1 MTEELIPRLRSH
13 QGKNQQDGPTCR
25 EGDMQAPDRDLL
37 EVLKFEVQFLEQ
49 GKYRSMLQW
58 RPRYIFEDSP
68 TCRKGRSSSCTC
80 SDCLLL
86 DFVPA
91 EHLSE
96 PVPCRY
102 IPLNERGETV
112 DSLYRTG
119 TQDELEEAL
128 RDWLCAVIRGLERQ
142 RSLRLRKAA

>member
-1 MTEELIPRLRSH
+1 
-13 QGKNQQDGPTCR
+13 
-25 EGDMQAPDRDLL
+25 MQAPDRDLL
-37 EVLKFEVQFLEQ
+37 EVLRFELQFLEQ
-49 GKYRSMLQW
+49 GKYRPLLEW

-68 TCRKGRSSSCTC
+68 TCLKGRSSSHAC

-86 DFVPA
+86 GFVPA

-128 RDWLCAVIRGLERQ
+128 RHWLCDVIRGLEQR
-142 RSLRLRKAA
+142 RSLRSLKAA